1 MATTLRTTEAQSKA
15 DSPSADL
22 QDFLDN
28 SVEALHSVGPDGT
41 ILWVNRAELEM
52 LGYDADEYVGH
63 NIADFHVD
71 ATVVADFLA
80 RLLRG
85 ETLKNR
91 YARLRCKDG
100 TQKLA
105 LVSSSALFRDGR
117 FVSTRCFTR
126 DITSARAAYEAQARL
141 ASIVDNSDDAII
153 SKDLDGTVR
162 SWNAAA
168 ERIFGY
174 TAEEMVGRSILRIIP
189 PHLHP
194 EERTIL
200 SRIANRQRIEH
211 YETKRLRKDGRL
223 VDVSLTVSPVED
235 HLGVVTGA
243 SKIARDVSEHR
254 EAQRKKDQFLAI
266 LAHELRNPL
275 APIRNTLALLRVGS
289 LAPEQRD
296 RLLTMADRQMEH
308 LTRLLDDLLDISRL
322 STGRVEL
329 RKELVDF
336 TAISR
341 QTAETARANI
351 AARQH
356 AFNVKLPDG
365 PLWIEADGVRIAQ
378 VLNNLLTNAAKYTDP
393 GGKVDFEV
401 ACEGAMA
408 VARVRDDGIGFDST
422 MKDRLFTL
430 FAQDDAA
437 MNRSAGGLGIGLALV
452 REFVERH
459 GGRVDARSEGPMRG
473 SVFTVEFP
481 LAAQCPTGS

>member
-1 MATTLRTTEAQSKA
+1 M
-15 DSPSADL
+15 
-22 QDFLDN
+22 
-28 SVEALHSVGPDGT
+28 
-41 ILWVNRAELEM
+41 
-52 LGYDADEYVGH
+52 
-63 NIADFHVD
+63 
-71 ATVVADFLA
+71 
-80 RLLRG
+80 
-85 ETLKNR
+85 
-91 YARLRCKDG
+91 
-100 TQKLA
+100 
-105 LVSSSALFRDGR
+105 
-117 FVSTRCFTR
+117 
-126 DITSARAAYEAQARL
+126 
-141 ASIVDNSDDAII
+141 
-153 SKDLDGTVR
+153 
-162 SWNAAA
+162 
-168 ERIFGY
+168 
-174 TAEEMVGRSILRIIP
+174 
-189 PHLHP
+189 
-194 EERTIL
+194 
-200 SRIANRQRIEH
+200 
-211 YETKRLRKDGRL
+211 
-223 VDVSLTVSPVED
+223 
-235 HLGVVTGA
+235 
-243 SKIARDVSEHR
+243 SEHR

-275 APIRNTLALLRVGS
+275 APIRNTLALLRVAS

-336 TAISR
+336 SAISR

-351 AARQH
+351 AAREH

-393 GGKVDFEV
+393 GGEVDFEV
-401 ACEGAMA
+401 ACEGGMA
-408 VARVRDDGIGFDST
+408 VARVCDNGIGFDAT
-422 MKDRLFTL
+422 MKERLFTL

-473 SVFTVEFP
+473 SIFTVEFP